1 MSSSWNRKEMVCYN
15 NCYKGE
21 EKVVATIVVEG
32 RKKFVASSIVEERN
46 MNSSWVQGVELGDN

>member
-1 MSSSWNRKEMVCYN
+1 MVCYN

-46 MNSSWVQGVELGDN
+46 MNSS